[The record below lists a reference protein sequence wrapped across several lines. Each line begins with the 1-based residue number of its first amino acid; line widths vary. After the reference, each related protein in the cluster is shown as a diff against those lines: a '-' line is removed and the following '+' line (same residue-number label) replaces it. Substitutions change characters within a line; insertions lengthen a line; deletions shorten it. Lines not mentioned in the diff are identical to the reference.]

1 MVLNRIVITSYIV
14 YILYYT
20 IIDVNWGIG
29 IVICKYCDKQ
39 LTSTRLFIGFSFL
52 KYEFILNDLIINP
65 LKLITDY

>member
-29 IVICKYCDKQ
+29 VVNCILRELAQ
-39 LTSTRLFIGFSFL
+39 LISMLWVVCINNLFIG
-52 KYEFILNDLIINP
+52 
-65 LKLITDY
+65 